1 MGSFRHLKSPSKSVP
16 AGTLFSPHT
25 LSNFLSHMGEF
36 LSRWIRAHQLIR
48 SASWLK
54 TKNIQAF
61 AVGIADIRASA
72 DGSQNETIVL
82 SVKRSEEFIL
92 FLLAKVTH
100 GG

>member
-1 MGSFRHLKSPSKSVP
+1 
-16 AGTLFSPHT
+16 
-25 LSNFLSHMGEF
+25 MGEF

-48 SASWLK
+48 PASRLK

-61 AVGIADIRASA
+61 AVGVADIRAPA

-82 SVKRSEEFIL
+82 SAERSEEFIL
-92 FLLAKVTH
+92 FLLTKVAH